1 VEHGKSPQPLAASVS
16 ETTKIAE
23 TVESRIRP
31 VQGLVAILD
40 ALGTKLLS
48 LPEAVEFVA
57 LRDSILRF
65 TAKVIETGLPGLD
78 RTRLR
83 TFTLNDTI
91 VYVYEPP
98 GDVTLAEVERFCHI
112 LRVAETRSIVE
123 GFPFRG
129 AFAVGEFF
137 VGDEQ
142 TVLGPAVNDAAS
154 WFEAADW
161 IGIHATPHA
170 TIFIQSLMEK
180 SPDAKLEHV
189 LVDYDVPLKKETTG
203 KELKAVNWPKGFYVK
218 GVRPP
223 GGGTTKGLVLSAL
236 SARRVPRDTESKY
249 FNAIKFFDNVEG
261 RQHLEERFSATPSP
275 SPAPPG
281 SA

>member
-1 VEHGKSPQPLAASVS
+1 METGNSPPQLSASVS
-16 ETTKIAE
+16 DSIKIAE
-23 TVESRIRP
+23 TVEARIRP
-31 VQGLVAILD
+31 VRGLVAILD

-57 LRDSILRF
+57 LRDSILQF
-65 TAKVIETGLPGLD
+65 TARVIESGLPGLD

-91 VYVYEPP
+91 VYVYEAP
-98 GDVTLAEVERFCHI
+98 GEITLAEVEKFCHV

-137 VGDEQ
+137 VGDAQ

-161 IGIHATPHA
+161 IGINATPHA
-170 TIFIQSLMEK
+170 TMFIQSLMEK

-189 LVDYDVPLKKETTG
+189 LTNYEVPLKHTAVKES
-203 KELKAVNWPKGFYVK
+203 LKAVNWPKGFYVT
-218 GVRPP
+218 GARPP
-223 GGGTTKGLVLSAL
+223 GSGSTRGLVLSAL
-236 SARRVPRDTESKY
+236 SARRVPKDTESKY
-249 FNAIKFFDNVEG
+249 FNAIRFFDTVEAA
-261 RQHLEERFSATPSP
+261 QHLEERFSATPS
-275 SPAPPG
+275 SAPPG
-281 SA
+281 TK

>member
-1 VEHGKSPQPLAASVS
+1 MADDSDVLKAA
-16 ETTKIAE
+16 KIADTIE
-23 TVESRIRP
+23 AQIRP
-31 VQGLVAILD
+31 ARGLVAILD

-78 RTRLR
+78 RARLR

-91 VYVYEPP
+91 VYVYEPA
-98 GDVTLAEVERFCHI
+98 GDVTLAEVERFCHV

-161 IGIHATPHA
+161 IGIHGTPHA

-180 SPDAKLEHV
+180 SPNAKLEHV
-189 LVDYDVPLKKETTG
+189 LVDYDVPLKHETAG
-203 KELKAVNWPKGFYVK
+203 QELKAVNWPKGFYVK

-223 GGGTTKGLVLSAL
+223 GSGTTKGLVLSAL
-236 SARRVPRDTESKY
+236 SARRVPRDTETKY
-249 FNAIKFFDNVEG
+249 FNAIKFFDDVVNS
-261 RQHLEERFSATPSP
+261 QHLEERFSATPSP
-275 SPAPPG
+275 APPG
-281 SA
+281 TS